1 MNQPLLS
8 LFDAPSIETTARDA
22 AAFSALG
29 NLAPSGMAVNI
40 AFIGSESFDERVAAV
55 AGLHGAGFRPRP
67 IVSSRRLISPQ
78 VLRSYLT
85 QSIEVGRVDGIFLV
99 GGDPATSAGP
109 FTDSPQVIEGG
120 YLEGL
125 GLQSVGIAGYPE
137 GHPRIADEVL
147 WRYLKRKTDAL
158 RSQGFEVEITT
169 QLSFDAQA
177 VVSWIKQVRDAGID
191 APIRIGI
198 PAPAT
203 MAGILNF
210 ARQCRVGTSA
220 QLLKHY
226 GWQLTSLMS
235 PQGPD
240 HFLDTL
246 IERID
251 PAELQTLSLHL
262 YPIGNPIQV
271 LQWLE
276 RARRRRLD
284 G

>member
-1 MNQPLLS
+1 MNPPWLP
-8 LFDAPSIETTARDA
+8 LFDAPTIETTARDA
-22 AAFSALG
+22 AAFSGLG

-40 AFIGSESFDERVAAV
+40 AFIGNESFDERVAAV

-67 IVSSRRLISPQ
+67 IISARRVISSE
-78 VLRSYLT
+78 VMRSYLT
-85 QSIEVGRVDGIFLV
+85 RSVEVGRVDGIFLV

-109 FTDSPQVIEGG
+109 FTDSLQVIEGG
-120 YLEGL
+120 YLDGL

-137 GHPRIADEVL
+137 GHPKIADEVL
-147 WRYLKRKTDAL
+147 WHYLKRKTHAL
-158 RSQGFEVEITT
+158 ASRGFKLEITT
-169 QLSFDAQA
+169 QLSFDVQA
-177 VVSWIKQVRDAGID
+177 VMNWIRQVRDNGID

-203 MAGILNF
+203 MADILNF

-240 HFLDTL
+240 RFLDTL
-246 IERID
+246 IERME
-251 PAELQTLSLHL
+251 PTELQTLRLHL
-262 YPIGNPIQV
+262 FPIGNPMHI

-276 RARRRRLD
+276 RARRRHQER
-284 G
+284 

>member
-1 MNQPLLS
+1 MNPPHLR

-67 IVSSRRLISPQ
+67 IISSRRLISPE
-78 VLRSYLT
+78 VLRSYLI
-85 QSIEVGRVDGIFLV
+85 QSIEVGQVDGIFLV
-99 GGDPATSAGP
+99 GGDPATPAGP
-109 FTDSPQVIEGG
+109 FTDSLQVIEGG

-125 GLQSVGIAGYPE
+125 GLQSVGVAGYPE
-137 GHPRIADEVL
+137 GHPMIADEVL

-158 RSQGFEVEITT
+158 GSQGFEVEITT

-177 VVSWIKQVRDAGID
+177 VVSWIRQVRDAGID

-210 ARQCRVGTSA
+210 ARQCRVGTST

-226 GWQLTSLMS
+226 GWQLTSLMN

-240 HFLDTL
+240 RFLDTL
-246 IERID
+246 MEQMD
-251 PAELQTLSLHL
+251 PPELQTLRLHL
-262 YPIGNPIQV
+262 FPIGNPMHV

-276 RARRRRLD
+276 RGKRRHLE